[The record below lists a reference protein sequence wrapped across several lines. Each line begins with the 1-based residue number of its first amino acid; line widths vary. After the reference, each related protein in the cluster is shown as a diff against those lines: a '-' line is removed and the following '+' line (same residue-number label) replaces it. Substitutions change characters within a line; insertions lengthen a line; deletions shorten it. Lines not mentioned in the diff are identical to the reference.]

1 MRGIIILEPSGA
13 GKSTLGKCIADEI
26 GRILMNIYGGK
37 RYTIYYYVFQG
48 GKNKKTY
55 GNNTDRTEICYGWV
69 RNFKCS
75 N

>member
-1 MRGIIILEPSGA
+1 
-13 GKSTLGKCIADEI
+13 
-26 GRILMNIYGGK
+26 MNIYGGK